1 MHYISVTW
9 KLICAIIPPAG
20 WKGSY
25 PTFVGSLVILVG
37 IIFLTK
43 EVRVCV
49 CALRVCVCVCALRV
63 CVCVCVCARV
73 LRVCV
78 PMLMHNLLFFVN
90 AHTVT
95 LCNAACAHLARLD
108 CPRQSHA
115 YGVIL

>member
-63 CVCVCVCARV
+63 CVCVCVRARAESVCAYAHAQLTFFCKRAHSD
-73 LRVCV
+73 
-78 PMLMHNLLFFVN
+78 LM
-90 AHTVT
+90 
-95 LCNAACAHLARLD
+95 
-108 CPRQSHA
+108 
-115 YGVIL
+115 